1 MKKMTTASLLVTPL
15 IAHALQAFASEI
27 NGDKNAFARY
37 VVPTHTHLALC
48 HFKGSEINGAVTIDV
63 SSTDSI
69 KTATIKV
76 FDDGTMDSESSVS
89 LIKFALLKSIN
100 LGCSKAD
107 VVGSGSVVA
116 SEDFSAFGDFD
127 KSGST
132 VSFGS
137 LPHADANTL
146 FTYGYHGM
154 ASAASALLSIG
165 FGMLTQA
172 SETTL
177 AKSFTPAFAASAS
190 SGFGKKS

>member
-1 MKKMTTASLLVTPL
+1 MKKLTTTSLLVTPF

-37 VVPTHTHLALC
+37 VVPTHSSLALC
-48 HFKGSEINGAVTIDV
+48 HFKGSEINGAVTIDI
-63 SSTDSI
+63 SSSDSG
-69 KTATIKV
+69 KTASIKV
-76 FDDGTMDSESSVS
+76 FDDGSMDSESSVS
-89 LIKFALLKSIN
+89 LLKFALLKSIN
-100 LGCSKAD
+100 LGCTKAD
-107 VVGSGSVVA
+107 IVGSGSAVT
-116 SEDFSAFGDFD
+116 SEDFASFGKFD

-146 FTYGYHGM
+146 FSYGYHGM

-165 FGMLTQA
+165 FGILTQA
-172 SETTL
+172 SESTL
-177 AKSFTPAFAASAS
+177 AKSFTPAFAASAF